1 MRDALWHRPGFSLK
15 TETPERYTKANTL
28 NWVQILVTET
38 SKFDDNTVA
47 ILSQLNGRSIV
58 LIGLMGA
65 GKTTIG
71 RRLAKKLKLPFAD
84 ADTEI
89 EKAAGKTVP
98 EIFDEHGEQYFR
110 DGERR
115 VIDRLLHETPRVLA
129 TGGGAY
135 MNEET
140 RRTIADKAISV
151 WLKADFDLLMKRVRK
166 RSNRPLLQTD
176 DPEAVMK
183 TLIEERY
190 PVYGDANIMVE
201 SKDVPHDQI
210 VIACIETLADHL
222 RQEETASA

>member
-1 MRDALWHRPGFSLK
+1 MFYGIGRVFLLK
-15 TETPERYTKANTL
+15 LKNHQVNQASPL
-28 NWVQILVTET
+28 NRVQTLVTES
-38 SKFDDNTVA
+38 SKPDDNVAA
-47 ILSQLNGRSIV
+47 ILSRLNDRSIV

-71 RRLAKKLKLPFAD
+71 RRLAKKLNMSFAD

-98 EIFDEHGEQYFR
+98 EIFEEHGEQYFR

-115 VIDRLLHETPRVLA
+115 VIDRLLQEHPRILA

-135 MNEET
+135 MNEAT
-140 RRTIADKAISV
+140 RATIAERGISV

-166 RSNRPLLQTD
+166 RSNRPLLKTG
-176 DPEAVMK
+176 DPETVMHK
-183 TLIEERY
+183 LIEERY
-190 PVYGDANIMVE
+190 PIYGEANIVVE

-210 VIACIETLADHL
+210 VIACIETLACHL
-222 RQEETASA
+222 RQEVTAGA

>member
-1 MRDALWHRPGFSLK
+1 M
-15 TETPERYTKANTL
+15 
-28 NWVQILVTET
+28 TET
-38 SKFDDNTVA
+38 STSDDNIATIVSR
-47 ILSQLNGRSIV
+47 LDGRSIV

-71 RRLAKKLKLPFAD
+71 RRLAKKLNMPFTD

-98 EIFDEHGEQYFR
+98 EIFEEHGEQYFR

-115 VIDRLLHETPRVLA
+115 VIDRLLHDAPRVLA

-135 MNEET
+135 MSEAT
-140 RRTIADKAISV
+140 RTAIADQAISV
-151 WLKADFDLLMKRVRK
+151 WLKADFELLMKRVRK

-176 DPEAVMK
+176 DPEAVMHS
-183 TLIEERY
+183 LINERY
-190 PVYGDANIMVE
+190 PVYGRSDITVE

-210 VIACIETLADHL
+210 VIACIETLASHL
-222 RQEETASA
+222 RQKEATSA